1 MNLISE
7 SWKDNINTPIIRR
20 NIANNGLS
28 PSGEL
33 NINDFKIFEVIA
45 QTSPYSGFPPALN
58 ALQIAEDVFS

>member
-7 SWKDNINTPIIRR
+7 SWKDNIDTPIIRR
-20 NIANNGLS
+20 NIANSGLS

-45 QTSPYSGFPPALN
+45 QTSPYSWFPPALN
-58 ALQIAEDVFS
+58 ALQIAEDVLS